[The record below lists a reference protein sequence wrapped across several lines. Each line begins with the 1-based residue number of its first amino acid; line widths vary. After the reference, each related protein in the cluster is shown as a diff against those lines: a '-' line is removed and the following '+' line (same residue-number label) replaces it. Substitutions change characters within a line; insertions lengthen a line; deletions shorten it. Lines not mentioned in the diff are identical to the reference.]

1 MTVHYK
7 NFPTQYFVPS
17 VQQEINSQPVGYN
30 AIVKASQ
37 TLGNQYHLTQKQFY
51 LLQGGS
57 IAGASVE
64 SGLNPSAVQQGGGGG
79 LGLFQLS
86 PGGEG
91 SNLTNAQK
99 MNPFI
104 NAYTAMTQIL
114 AQILGHPHAT
124 IGADVN
130 NAQRP
135 AVNYSSTIN
144 GLFNMSSHATKIA
157 KNGITPLPN
166 NPAGQDPFINL
177 QTQTALTVPG
187 TGAIVSQDPN
197 ILANPGGNS
206 SGSSGSSGGTN
217 YTSWGVKIGVFLI
230 VLVVLGLGLSK
241 LGKSSGV
248 SQVATDTA
256 GGGGGE

>member
-1 MTVHYK
+1 MVHYK

-17 VQQEINSQPVGYN
+17 VQQEINSQPAGYQ

-37 TLGNQYHLTQKQFY
+37 ILGNQYHLTQKQFY

-91 SNLTNAQK
+91 SNLTNTQK

-104 NAYTAMTQIL
+104 NAYTAMTGIL
-114 AQILGHPHAT
+114 QQILGNPRAT

-144 GLFNMSSHATKIA
+144 GLFNMPSHANKIA

-177 QTQTALTVPG
+177 NTQTALTVPG

-197 ILANPGGNS
+197 ILANPSGNR
-206 SGSSGSSGGTN
+206 SGSSGGTN
-217 YTSWGVKIGVFLI
+217 YTSWGVKIGVFFI

-248 SQVATDTA
+248 TQVATDTA
-256 GGGGGE
+256 GGGGVGE